1 MSFDWPPTGNQ
12 AVIFLAAFLL
22 VWYAIGLHL
31 NRRRA
36 GQLVRQVRDAIRALG
51 GSATIRWMGRSAFR
65 IEVEQLP
72 GAVSRLG
79 LTVLL
84 EPRETFLLWLV
95 GHLTGRRDWL
105 MLSAILSVPVGP
117 AFEAYHPKRRGAP
130 DAARRI
136 ALEGWKAEPVPGRPP
151 LLVAGR
157 DADARALGQ
166 EVLQALPGIE
176 VWGASLHP
184 EEQRLSL
191 SLPIPAAESRLELT
205 VLTVL
210 PQLANLIAHRSRKF

>member
-12 AVIFLAAFLL
+12 AVILLAAFLL
-22 VWYAIGLHL
+22 AWYAVGLHL
-31 NRRRA
+31 NRRRGA
-36 GQLVRQVRDAIRALG
+36 QLVRQVRDAVRVLG

-65 IEVEQLP
+65 IDAEQLS
-72 GAVSRLG
+72 GSVSRLG
-79 LTVLL
+79 LSVLL

-95 GHLTGRRDWL
+95 GRLAGRRDWL
-105 MLSAILSVPVGP
+105 MLSAVLSGPAGP

-136 ALEGWKAEPVPGRPP
+136 ALEGWKAERVPGRS
-151 LLVAGR
+151 LLIAGR

-166 EVLQALPGIE
+166 EVLQALAGIE

-184 EEQRLSL
+184 EEQRLTL
-191 SLPIPAAESRLELT
+191 SLPVPAAETRTGLPAIA
-205 VLTVL
+205 VL
-210 PQLANLIAHRSRKF
+210 PQLADLILRRSRKF